1 MKFKPADQVKFDLVS
16 LGEVMLRLDP
26 GESRIR
32 AAREFKVW
40 EGGGEYNVARGLR
53 KCFGMRT
60 AIVTALVDNEIG
72 RLVEDLINT
81 GGVSPEFINWVEFDQ
96 VGRAARNGLNFT
108 ERGFGLRGGVG
119 VSDRGHTAV
128 SQLTAGDINWQQLF
142 GDAGARIFHTGGIFA
157 RLSET
162 TPEVILA
169 AMHAAKSAGTI
180 ISYDF
185 NYRPSLWAG
194 LGGKEKAQQISKQI
208 APLVDIM
215 IGGVDDF
222 TQSLGIEVAEPSFET
237 IVPAVVAQYP
247 NLKVVA
253 TTNRDL
259 KSASQNNYTAIG
271 WSSETGFVNSS
282 LNLEVEVLDRVG
294 AGDSFVSALLYC
306 LLNDLPLNTALDY
319 GVAHGA
325 LTMTTPGDNSMA
337 TLADVKAVVAG
348 GSAQLKR

>member
-1 MKFKPADQVKFDLVS
+1 MKFKSVDQTKFDLVS

-26 GESRIR
+26 GEGRIR
-32 AAREFKVW
+32 TAREFKVW

-53 KCFGMRT
+53 KCFEMRT
-60 AIVTALVDNEIG
+60 AIVTSLVDNEIG
-72 RLVEDLINT
+72 RLVEDLILT
-81 GGVSPEFINWVEFDQ
+81 GGVSTEFIQWVEFDQ
-96 VGRAARNGLNFT
+96 VGRSARNGLNFT

-128 SQLTAGDINWQQLF
+128 SQLKPGMIDWQHLF
-142 GDAGARIFHTGGIFA
+142 GNLGVRVFHTGGIFA
-157 RLSET
+157 RLSDS
-162 TPEVILA
+162 TPAVILE
-169 AMHAAKSAGTI
+169 AMHAAKETGTL

-194 LGGKEKAQQISKQI
+194 LGGKAKAQEISKQI

-222 TQSLGIEVAEPSFET
+222 SQSLGIEIADPTFENM
-237 IVPAVVAQYP
+237 VPAVVAQYP
-247 NLKVVA
+247 NLQLVA
-253 TTNRDL
+253 TTKRDL
-259 KSASQNNYTAIG
+259 KSASQNSYSAIA
-271 WSSETGFVNSS
+271 WRKDDGFVTSS

-294 AGDSFVSALLYC
+294 AGDSFVSALIYC
-306 LLNDLPLNTALDY
+306 LLKEMPLQTALDY

-337 TLADVKAVVAG
+337 TLADVQAVITG
-348 GSAQLKR
+348 GSAAIKR

>member
-1 MKFKPADQVKFDLVS
+1 MKFLAAAAAKFDLVS

-40 EGGGEYNVARGLR
+40 EGGGEYNVARGLT
-53 KCFGMRT
+53 KCFGRQT
-60 AIVTALVDNEIG
+60 AVVTSLVDNEIG
-72 RLVEDLINT
+72 RLVQDLISQ
-81 GGVSPEFINWVEFDQ
+81 GGVSGEFINWVEFDQ
-96 VGRAARNGLNFT
+96 VGRAVRNGLNFT
-108 ERGFGLRGGVG
+108 ERGFGIRGGVG

-128 SQLTAGDINWQQLF
+128 SQLKPGDINWNQVF
-142 GDAGARIFHTGGIFA
+142 AGGVRVFHTGGIFA

-162 TPEVILA
+162 TPEVILE
-169 AMHAAKSAGTI
+169 AMQIAKANGAV

-194 LGGKEKAQQISKQI
+194 LGGKAKAQEINQSI

-222 TQSLGIEVAEPSFET
+222 TQSLGIEVADPKFET
-237 IVPAVVAQYP
+237 IVPAVLKQYP
-247 NLKVVA
+247 NLQVVA
-253 TTNRDL
+253 TTNREL
-259 KSASQNNYTAIG
+259 KSASQNSYSAIG
-271 WSSETGFVNSS
+271 WSSETGFVTSS

-294 AGDSFVSALLYC
+294 AGDSFTAGLIYALL
-306 LLNDLPLNTALDY
+306 NNEPLTTALDY

-337 TLADVKAVVAG
+337 SLSDVKAVIAG
-348 GSAQLKR
+348 GSAAIKR

>member
-1 MKFKPADQVKFDLVS
+1 MKFKPADQVAFDLVS

-26 GESRIR
+26 GEGRIR
-32 AAREFKVW
+32 TAREFNVW

-60 AIVTALVDNEIG
+60 AIVTSLVDNEVG
-72 RLVEDLINT
+72 RLVEDLILT
-81 GGVSPEFINWVEFDQ
+81 GGVTTDFINWVEFDQ
-96 VGRAARNGLNFT
+96 VGRSARNGLNFT

-119 VSDRGHTAV
+119 ISDRGHTAV
-128 SQLTAGDINWQQLF
+128 SQLKPGMIDWQQIF
-142 GDAGARIFHTGGIFA
+142 GELGVRVFHTGGIFA
-157 RLSET
+157 RLSDS
-162 TPEVILA
+162 TPAVILE
-169 AMHAAKSAGTI
+169 AMTAAKETGTL

-194 LGGKEKAQQISKQI
+194 LGGKAKAQEISKQI

-222 TQSLGIEVAEPSFET
+222 NQSLGIEIPDPTFEN

-247 NLKVVA
+247 NLQLVA
-253 TTNRDL
+253 TTKRDL
-259 KSASQNNYTAIG
+259 KSASQNSYSAIG
-271 WSSETGFVNSS
+271 WCKDDGFVTSS

-294 AGDSFVSALLYC
+294 AGDSFVSALIYC
-306 LLNDLPLNTALDY
+306 LLNAMSLQTALDY

-337 TLADVKAVVAG
+337 TLADVQAVIAG
-348 GSAQLKR
+348 GSATIKR

>member
-1 MKFKPADQVKFDLVS
+1 MKFKPADQVQFDLVS

-81 GGVSPEFINWVEFDQ
+81 GGVSTEFINWVEFDQ

-142 GDAGARIFHTGGIFA
+142 ADVGARIFHTGGIFA

-169 AMHAAKSAGTI
+169 AMQAAKAAGTS

-222 TQSLGIEVAEPSFET
+222 TQSLGIEVAQPSFET
-237 IVPAVVAQYP
+237 TVPEVMAQYP

-253 TTNRDL
+253 TTKRDL
-259 KSASQNNYTAIG
+259 KSASQNNYSAIG
-271 WSSETGFVNSS
+271 WSSETGFVTSS

-306 LLNDLPLNTALDY
+306 LLNELPLNTALDY

>member
-81 GGVSPEFINWVEFDQ
+81 GGVSTEFINWVEFDQ
-96 VGRAARNGLNFT
+96 VGRAARNGFNFT

-142 GDAGARIFHTGGIFA
+142 ADAGARIFHTGGIFA

-169 AMHAAKSAGTI
+169 AMHAAKAAGTI

-259 KSASQNNYTAIG
+259 KSASQNNYSAIG
-271 WSSETGFVNSS
+271 WSSETGFVASS

-306 LLNDLPLNTALDY
+306 LLNELSLNTALDY

-337 TLADVKAVVAG
+337 TLADVKAVVTG

>member
-1 MKFKPADQVKFDLVS
+1 MKFKSVEETKFDLVS

-53 KCFGMRT
+53 KCFGYRS

-72 RLVEDLINT
+72 RLVEDLVST
-81 GGVSPEFINWVEFDQ
+81 GGVSTEFIQWIDFDQ
-96 VGRAARNGLNFT
+96 VGRIARNGLNFT

-128 SQLTAGDINWQQLF
+128 SQLKVGKIPWQEIFVNQ
-142 GDAGARIFHTGGIFA
+142 GTRIFHTGGIFA

-162 TPEVILA
+162 TPEVILE
-169 AMHAAKSAGTI
+169 AMSVAKSSGSL

-194 LGGKEKAQQISKQI
+194 LGGKEKAQEISKQI
-208 APLVDIM
+208 APYVDII

-222 TQSLGIEVAEPSFET
+222 VQSLGIKSTATQFSE
-237 IVPAVVAQYP
+237 IVPDVVNSYP
-247 NLKVVA
+247 NFQLVA
-253 TTNRDL
+253 TTKRDL
-259 KSASQNNYTAIG
+259 KSASQNSYSAVG
-271 WSSETGFVNSS
+271 WSKDEGLVTSS
-282 LNLEVEVLDRVG
+282 INLDVEVLDRVG
-294 AGDSFVSALLYC
+294 AGDSFVSGLIYG
-306 LLNDLPLNTALDY
+306 LLNNKPLVTALDY

-325 LTMTTPGDNSMA
+325 LTMTTPGDNSMS
-337 TLADVKAVVAG
+337 TLADVEEVISG
-348 GSAQLKR
+348 GSAQIKR

>member
-1 MKFKPADQVKFDLVS
+1 MKFIPADQVKFDLVS

-81 GGVSPEFINWVEFDQ
+81 GGVSTEFINWVEFDQ

-142 GDAGARIFHTGGIFA
+142 ADAGVRIFHTGGIFA

-169 AMHAAKSAGTI
+169 AMHAAKAAGTI

-194 LGGKEKAQQISKQI
+194 LGGKEKAQQISKRI

-222 TQSLGIEVAEPSFET
+222 TQSLGIEIAQPSFET

-259 KSASQNNYTAIG
+259 KSASQNNYSAIG
-271 WSSETGFVNSS
+271 WSNETGFVTSS

-294 AGDSFVSALLYC
+294 AGDSFVSALLYS
-306 LLNDLPLNTALDY
+306 LLNELPLNTALDY

>member
-1 MKFKPADQVKFDLVS
+1 MKFNSAAKTKFDLVS

-26 GESRIR
+26 GEGRIR
-32 AAREFKVW
+32 TAREFKVW

-60 AIVTALVDNEIG
+60 AIATSLVDNEVG
-72 RLVEDLINT
+72 RLVEDLILT
-81 GGVSPEFINWVEFDQ
+81 GGVSTDFINWVEFDQ

-119 VSDRGHTAV
+119 ISDRGHTAV
-128 SQLTAGDINWQQLF
+128 SQLKHGMINWQQIF
-142 GDAGARIFHTGGIFA
+142 GEFGVRVFHTGGIFA

-162 TPEVILA
+162 TSEVILE
-169 AMHAAKSAGTI
+169 AMQIAKQHNVI

-194 LGGKEKAQQISKQI
+194 LGGKAKAQEISKQI
-208 APLVDIM
+208 APFVTIM

-222 TQSLGIEVAEPSFET
+222 TQSLGIELPNATFET
-237 IVPAVVAQYP
+237 MVPEVVEQYP
-247 NLKVVA
+247 NIEVVA
-253 TTNRDL
+253 TTKRDL
-259 KSASQNNYTAIG
+259 KSASQNNYSAIG
-271 WSSETGFVNSS
+271 WSKETGFVSS
-282 LNLEVEVLDRVG
+282 TLDLEVEVLDRVG
-294 AGDSFVSALLYC
+294 AGDSFVSGLIYC
-306 LLNDLPLNTALDY
+306 LLNEKPLGVALDY

-337 TLADVKAVVAG
+337 TISDVEAVIAG
-348 GSAQLKR
+348 GSAALKR

>member
-1 MKFKPADQVKFDLVS
+1 MITTKSAAKFDLVS

-81 GGVSPEFINWVEFDQ
+81 GGVSTEFINWVEFDQ

-142 GDAGARIFHTGGIFA
+142 AEAGVRIFHTGGIFA

-169 AMHAAKSAGTI
+169 AMHAAKAAGTI

-222 TQSLGIEVAEPSFET
+222 TQSLGIEIAQPSFET

-259 KSASQNNYTAIG
+259 KSASQNNYSAIG

-294 AGDSFVSALLYC
+294 AGDSFVSALLYS
-306 LLNDLPLNTALDY
+306 LLNELPLNTALDY